1 MNKRSDPRCI
11 VFLIFVIFL
20 GILLME
26 AYILND
32 NFK

>member
-1 MNKRSDPRCI
+1 MNKRSDPKCI